1 MSIKK
6 QEEMLAIR
14 KQEEKCFMR
23 AFRSYI
29 LPFVK
34 APKTHQVVLKKDKSK
49 TLYFEFNEET
59 GVKTTRTFPDDL
71 IFAYQIAV
79 DAIYKQTSEENSMFT
94 IQADETSAIVTLK

>member
-6 QEEMLAIR
+6 QEEMIAIR
-14 KQEEKCFMR
+14 KHEEKCFMR

-34 APKTHQVVLKKDKSK
+34 ASKTHQVVLKKDKSK
-49 TLYFEFNEET
+49 TVYFEFNEET

-94 IQADETSAIVTLK
+94 IQADENSAIVTLK